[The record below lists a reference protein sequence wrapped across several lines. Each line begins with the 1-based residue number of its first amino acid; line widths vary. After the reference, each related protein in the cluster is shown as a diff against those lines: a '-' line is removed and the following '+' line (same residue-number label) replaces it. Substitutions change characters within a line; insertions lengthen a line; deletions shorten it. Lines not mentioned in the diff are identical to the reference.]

1 MEPPRSDSCTH
12 SYGLTQTEP
21 AVNVICLGLGEQHG
35 LSHLQLGDTQ
45 GQEKGQG
52 GNAPV
57 GCEEAWHLNGIKFHE
72 STPSVS

>member
-1 MEPPRSDSCTH
+1 M
-12 SYGLTQTEP
+12 
-21 AVNVICLGLGEQHG
+21 NVICLGLGEQHG

-72 STPSVS
+72 STPSVT